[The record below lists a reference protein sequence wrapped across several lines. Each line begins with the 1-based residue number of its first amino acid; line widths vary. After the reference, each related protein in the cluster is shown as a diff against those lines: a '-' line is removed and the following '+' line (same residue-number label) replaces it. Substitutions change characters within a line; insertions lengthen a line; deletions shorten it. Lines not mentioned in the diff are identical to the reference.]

1 MAPGGLKKETPRE
14 RLLVRGRCI
23 VQILA
28 HGCHVARGIY
38 EIING
43 CAGTLRLRREISDF
57 ASGRFDGIR
66 TVGTI
71 LVRLSA

>member
-1 MAPGGLKKETPRE
+1 MAPGGLKKESPGE

-28 HGCHVARGIY
+28 HGATFARGIY

-43 CAGTLRLRREISDF
+43 CAGTLRLAEEISDF

-66 TVGTI
+66 TVGTFS
-71 LVRLSA
+71 VRLSA